1 MPATIEKIGSSA
13 FEGCKKLKTVAIGKS
28 TKSIGKNA
36 FKNCK
41 KLKNIILGNNISSI
55 GKNAFK
61 KIRAKAVFKVNKKYY
76 KKYKKLLT
84 KKTGYR
90 KTMKIHKKY

>member
-1 MPATIEKIGSSA
+1 MKG
-13 FEGCKKLKTVAIGKS
+13 KTYKVKAINA
-28 TKSIGKNA
+28 NA